1 MRLNPMTKVRE
12 PYCATTGFRVR
23 TSAHQNLEGV
33 WEVYGSRRSPSRRRS
48 DGGSRFVQM
57 RTCLTD
63 GMQAKMPIFKTFTT
77 EWAWEVHG
85 QREADCT
92 RTHEEREGRDD
103 PDRNGSKTV
112 M

>member
-1 MRLNPMTKVRE
+1 MGSVRLASLAVT
-12 PYCATTGFRVR
+12 AQIG
-23 TSAHQNLEGV
+23 
-33 WEVYGSRRSPSRRRS
+33 RRLSFRS
-48 DGGSRFVQM
+48 DA
-57 RTCLTD
+57 
-63 GMQAKMPIFKTFTT
+63 MQAKMPVFKTFTT